1 MLMGNPLVWQQ
12 LDLLARHDRLNLFES
27 NRNWAARRGNNKL
40 QCQSGVTHHEFA
52 N

>member
-27 NRNWAARRGNNKL
+27 N
-40 QCQSGVTHHEFA
+40 S
-52 N
+52 